1 MQNKNTKSIR
11 LISGIA
17 VFSALAYVVAA
28 VCQVIPQVAGF
39 LTLDMKDAVISMASL
54 IYGPVAGPI
63 IALIAALLEFATFSS
78 TGWYGLI
85 MNFVSSAVFSLVAS
99 LIYKLLKS
107 FEGALLAFLL
117 AIMTTTGAMLLM
129 NIFVTPL
136 YMKYMLGIPNPDV
149 ISMLPTVLLPFNFAK
164 TFLNASLAL
173 MLYKPLISALRSAR
187 LVPAGSHKAGKG
199 NLLLTVIIG
208 IISMLIAI
216 SVVIF
221 I

>member
-1 MQNKNTKSIR
+1 MQNKNKTSIR
-11 LISGIA
+11 LLTGIA
-17 VFSALAYVVAA
+17 IFSALAYVVAA

-39 LTLDMKDAVISMASL
+39 LTLDMKDAVISMAGL
-54 IYGPVAGPI
+54 IYGPIAGPI

-78 TGWYGLI
+78 TGWYGLV

-99 LIYKLLKS
+99 AIYKMLKS
-107 FEGALLAFLL
+107 FEGALLSFML
-117 AIMTTTGAMLLM
+117 AIMSTTGAMLIM

-136 YMKYMLGIPNPDV
+136 YMRYMLGIENPDV

-164 TFLNASLAL
+164 TLLNASLAL
-173 MLYKPLISALRSAR
+173 ILYKPLISALRSAR
-187 LVPAGSHKAGKG
+187 LVPAGAHKVGKG
-199 NLLLTVIIG
+199 NIILTVIIG

-216 SVVIF
+216 MVVLF